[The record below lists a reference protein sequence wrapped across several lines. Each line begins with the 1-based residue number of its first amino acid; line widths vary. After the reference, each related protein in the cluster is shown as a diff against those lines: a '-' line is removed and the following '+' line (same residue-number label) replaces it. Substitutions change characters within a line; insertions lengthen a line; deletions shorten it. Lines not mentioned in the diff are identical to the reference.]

1 MKKRNFSTLHYAQS
15 KSLTVATGEH
25 CPETGWWHP
34 VQPEKPGTPA
44 PPRFVG
50 EGSVMPAVGG
60 TSTIWVPAGTV

>member
-1 MKKRNFSTLHYAQS
+1 MKKRRLTIRYAWPE
-15 KSLTVATGEH
+15 SLTVRTGEH

-34 VQPEKPGTPA
+34 LSSEKAGTPA

-60 TSTIWVPAGTV
+60 TAIIWVPKRD